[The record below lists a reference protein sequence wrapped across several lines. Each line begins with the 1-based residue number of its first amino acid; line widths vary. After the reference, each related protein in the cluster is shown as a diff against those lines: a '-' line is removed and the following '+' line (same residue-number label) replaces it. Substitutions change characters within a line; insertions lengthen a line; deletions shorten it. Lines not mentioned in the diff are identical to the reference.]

1 MDWDQKIYRY
11 CERGHDPA
19 FWAEPFNAISNG
31 AFLLAALFA
40 AIAYWRLPREE
51 RDVVEAGL
59 IVLVAIVGSGSFLFH
74 TFATRWASLSDVV
87 PIGIFMVVYLG
98 YALRRFLALPW
109 LAVAIGL
116 GLFVWALQAIGNIQC
131 SGPLA
136 MTETPY
142 GACFNGSLGYV
153 PALIAMLGIGAV
165 LAIQG
170 NPAWRYVLSAGVV
183 FLFSLTF
190 RSLDWDT
197 CGLTRLDG
205 HAIGTHFLW
214 HILNSVTLYLLLM
227 GAIRFGRQA
236 R

>member
-40 AIAYWRLPREE
+40 AIAFLRLPRED

-59 IVLVAIVGSGSFLFH
+59 IVLVAIVGTGSFLFH
-74 TFATRWASLSDVV
+74 TFATQWASLTDVV
-87 PIGIFMVVYLG
+87 PIGIFMLVYLG

-131 SGPLA
+131 SEPLA
-136 MTETPY
+136 MTGTTRGP
-142 GACFNGSLGYV
+142 CFNGSLGYV
-153 PALIAMLGIGAV
+153 PALVAMLAIGAV
-165 LAIQG
+165 LTIQRH
-170 NPAWRYVLSAGVV
+170 PAWPYVLSAGVI
-183 FLFSLTF
+183 FLISLTF
-190 RSLDWDT
+190 RSLDWDM

-214 HILNSVTLYLLLM
+214 HILNAITLYLLLT
-227 GAIRFGRQA
+227 GAIHTGRQA

>member
-40 AIAYWRLPREE
+40 AIAYLRLPREE

-59 IVLVAIVGSGSFLFH
+59 IVLVVIVGSGSFHFH
-74 TFATRWASLSDVV
+74 TFATRWASLTDVV
-87 PIGIFMVVYLG
+87 PIGIFMLVYLG

-131 SGPLA
+131 SEPLA
-136 MTETPY
+136 MTGTMRGP
-142 GACFNGSLGYV
+142 CFNGSLGYV
-153 PALIAMLGIGAV
+153 PALAAMLAIGAV
-165 LAIQG
+165 LTIQRH
-170 NPAWRYVLSAGVV
+170 PAWPYVLTAGLV
-183 FLFSLTF
+183 FCVSLAF
-190 RSLDWDT
+190 RSLDWDL
-197 CGLTRLDG
+197 CALTRVDG

-214 HILNSVTLYLLLM
+214 HILNAITLYLLLT
-227 GAIRFGRQA
+227 GAIQTGRRA

>member
-40 AIAYWRLPREE
+40 AIAFFRLPRQE
-51 RDVVEAGL
+51 RDIVEAGL
-59 IVLVAIVGSGSFLFH
+59 IVLVAIIGTGSFLFH
-74 TFATRWASLSDVV
+74 TFATKWASMADVF
-87 PIGIFMVVYLG
+87 PIGVFMVVYLA
-98 YALRRFLALPW
+98 YALCRFLGLHW
-109 LAVAIGL
+109 LTVAAGV
-116 GLFVWALQAIGNIQC
+116 GLFVWALQAIGTIQC
-131 SGPLA
+131 DEPLA
-136 MTETPY
+136 MTGTARGP
-142 GACFNGSLGYV
+142 CFNGSLGYV

-165 LAIQG
+165 LAIQR
-170 NPAWRYVLSAGVV
+170 NPAGSYVLTAGIV

-197 CGLTRLDG
+197 CELTGVDG

-227 GAIRFGRQA
+227 GAIRFGRRKA
-236 R
+236 

>member
-1 MDWDQKIYRY
+1 MDWGQKIYRY

-40 AIAYWRLPREE
+40 AIAYFRLPRQE

-59 IVLVAIVGSGSFLFH
+59 ILLVAIVGIGSFLFH
-74 TFATRWASLSDVV
+74 TFATAWAAQADVI
-87 PIGIFMVVYLG
+87 PIGVFMVVYLA
-98 YALRRFLALPW
+98 YALCRFLRLHW
-109 LAVAIGL
+109 LAVAAGV
-116 GLFVWALQAIGNIQC
+116 GLFVWALQAVGNIHC
-131 SGPLA
+131 TEPLA
-136 MTETPY
+136 MTEVSSGP
-142 GACFNGSLGYV
+142 CFNGSLGYV
-153 PALIAMLGIGAV
+153 PALIAMLGIGAA
-165 LAIQG
+165 LAARR
-170 NPAWRYVLSAGVV
+170 NPAGSYVLSAGVV

-214 HILNSVTLYLLLM
+214 HILNSVTLYLLLI
-227 GAIRFGRQA
+227 GAIRFGRKA
-236 R
+236 S